1 MALKKPRDLGANHRV
16 GKTFLVSP
24 TRLTTSCSTT
34 RGHKTRAHLVG
45 IVVCATL
52 FAVNAAAQPAPP
64 ANASA
69 YPTRPV
75 RIVNTVSAGGPADVI
90 ARILAQKLTESWGQQ
105 VIVDTRPGAAGTI
118 GAELVARATPDG
130 YTLLLGSASTMVTAQ
145 LVQKSVPY
153 DSLRDFAPVSLVVI
167 SPFALI
173 AQPTLGVKTV
183 QELVTAAK
191 AKPGQF
197 NFGSTGV
204 GSTSHLGAEQ
214 LKMLTGIDIRHVAYK
229 GAVPAIADLLGGQI
243 HLLFNSMASALPHAK
258 SGRLTMLATCGATR
272 SPLTPDMPTLT
283 EIWPGYEVVTWYSI
297 AAPAK
302 TPRAL
307 VLRLNNEVHRVL
319 ANPDAVARFQAG
331 GNTPAPSTPEAMHDY
346 MRNEIEK
353 FRKIIKAAGLRF
365 DT

>member
-69 YPTRPV
+69 NPTRPV

-214 LKMLTGIDIRHVAYK
+214 LKMLTGIDIATWPTRVRYRPSPICWVGRYTCCLTAWPRRCRTRNRD
-229 GAVPAIADLLGGQI
+229 GLRCLPPAVP
-243 HLLFNSMASALPHAK
+243 
-258 SGRLTMLATCGATR
+258 
-272 SPLTPDMPTLT
+272 
-283 EIWPGYEVVTWYSI
+283 
-297 AAPAK
+297 
-302 TPRAL
+302 
-307 VLRLNNEVHRVL
+307 RV
-319 ANPDAVARFQAG
+319 R
-331 GNTPAPSTPEAMHDY
+331 
-346 MRNEIEK
+346 R
-353 FRKIIKAAGLRF
+353 
-365 DT
+365 

>member
-1 MALKKPRDLGANHRV
+1 MNCLFDTRHTSPLRSFHWLALAITVVGLSANLTHAQTYPAKP
-16 GKTFLVSP
+16 
-24 TRLTTSCSTT
+24 
-34 RGHKTRAHLVG
+34 
-45 IVVCATL
+45 I
-52 FAVNAAAQPAPP
+52 
-64 ANASA
+64 
-69 YPTRPV
+69 
-75 RIVNTVSAGGPADVI
+75 RIINTVSAGGPADVI
-90 ARILAQKLTESWGQQ
+90 ARIVAQKMTESWGQQ
-105 VIVDTRPGAAGTI
+105 VVVDTRPGAAGTI
-118 GAELVARATPDG
+118 GAEIVARAAPDG

-153 DSLRDFAPVSLVVI
+153 DSLRDFAPVSMVVI

-173 AQPTLGVKTV
+173 VQPALGVKTAPD
-183 QELVTAAK
+183 LVAAAK

-197 NFGSTGV
+197 NFGSTGM

-229 GAVPAIADLLGGQI
+229 GAVPAVADLLGGQI
-243 HLLFNSMASALPHAK
+243 HILFNSMASALPHAK

-272 SPLTPDMPTLT
+272 SPLTPEMPTLSET
-283 EIWPGYEVVTWYSI
+283 WPGYEVVTWYSI

-307 VLRLNNEVHRVL
+307 VMRLNAELHRIL
-319 ANPDAVARFQAG
+319 ANPDAVARFLAG

-346 MRNEIEK
+346 TRNEIEK
-353 FRKIIKAAGLRF
+353 FRKLIKAAGLRF

>member
-1 MALKKPRDLGANHRV
+1 MNLHGSIVQSFPFAFCALAL
-16 GKTFLVSP
+16 S
-24 TRLTTSCSTT
+24 
-34 RGHKTRAHLVG
+34 GHALPVQ
-45 IVVCATL
+45 
-52 FAVNAAAQPAPP
+52 AQPAS
-64 ANASA
+64 NF
-69 YPTRPV
+69 PTKPV
-75 RIVNTVSAGGPADVI
+75 RIINTVSAGGPADVI

-118 GAELVARATPDG
+118 GAEIVARAPPDG

-153 DSLRDFAPVSLVVI
+153 DSLRDFAPVSMVVI
-167 SPFALI
+167 SPFALVV
-173 AQPTLGVKTV
+173 QPSMGVKTV
-183 QELVTAAK
+183 QELVAAAK

-204 GSTSHLGAEQ
+204 GSTSHLGGEQ

-229 GAVPAIADLLGGQI
+229 GAVPAIADLLSGQI
-243 HLLFNSMASALPHAK
+243 QILFNSMASALPHAK
-258 SGRLTMLATCGATR
+258 SGKLVMLATCGPSR

-283 EIWPGYEVVTWYSI
+283 ESWPGYEVVTWYSI

-307 VLRLNNEVHRVL
+307 VMRLNGDVNRVL
-319 ANPDAVARFQAG
+319 ANPDAVARFHAG

-346 MRNEIEK
+346 TRNEIEK
-353 FRKIIKAAGLRF
+353 FRKIIKSAGLRF